1 MRTRKMLFCAVT
13 IFIIGLSCA
22 FQSIEISA
30 AEQKKHDWPKWRGP
44 KGDGISPETDWNP
57 KALAN
62 GPKIVWKKN
71 VGMGF
76 SSVAIAG
83 PFLYTM
89 GNVKGKDIVYCLD
102 VETGNVKW
110 QFAYSCDL
118 GQYPGPRATPT
129 VDGSSVYTLSQEGD
143 LHCLEASNGKVK
155 WRVNIEEAFKVSSP
169 TWGFAGSPVVE
180 GELVILNAGRNGIAI
195 DKKTGKK
202 VWVSGSGAGGYATP
216 VLYDDGGK
224 RLAAVFGQTALYA
237 VDAVSGSAIWSFPW
251 KTDYDVNAADPVVM
265 GKRVFISSG
274 YGTGCAL
281 IEPDG
286 TKARAVWDNGLIAS
300 HFSSLVRM
308 GGHIYGNDGSALT
321 GRGVFRCLDVET
333 GKESWGA
340 NLGLGSL
347 CAAGDKLILLT
358 AKGDLFIVEASPS
371 SYRVISSAS
380 GVLPSKCW
388 TPPVFCRGRIYVR
401 NHNGDIAC
409 VDVK

>member
-1 MRTRKMLFCAVT
+1 MRKFLQYTLIMVF
-13 IFIIGLSCA
+13 IGLSFF
-22 FQSIEISA
+22 FQIVKAVET
-30 AEQKKHDWPKWRGP
+30 ERKEYDWPRWRGP
-44 KGDGISPETDWNP
+44 NGDGISPETDWNP

-83 PFLYTM
+83 SSLYTM
-89 GNVKGKDIVYCLD
+89 GNSKGKDVVYCLD

-110 QFAYSCDL
+110 QFSYSCDL
-118 GQYPGPRATPT
+118 GQYPGPRATPS
-129 VDGSSVYTLSQEGD
+129 VDGNSVYTLSQEGD
-143 LHCLEASNGKVK
+143 LYCLEASNGKVK
-155 WRVNIEEAFKVSSP
+155 WHVNVEEAFKVSSP
-169 TWGFAGSPVVE
+169 TWGFAGSPVVD
-180 GELVILNAGRNGIAI
+180 GGLLILNAGRNGIAV
-195 DKKTGKK
+195 DKKTGEK

-216 VLYDDGGK
+216 VLYADGGK

-237 VDAVSGSAIWSFPW
+237 VDTANGSAIWSFPW
-251 KTDYDVNAADPVVM
+251 KTDYDVNAADPVVI
-265 GKRVFISSG
+265 GNRIFISSG
-274 YGTGCAL
+274 YETGCAL
-281 IEPDG
+281 VEPDG
-286 TKARAVWDNGLIAS
+286 TKARAVWGNGLIAS

-321 GRGVFRCLDVET
+321 GRGVFRCLDIEK
-333 GKESWGA
+333 GKESWGT

-358 AKGDLFIVEASPS
+358 AKGDLHVVEASPI

-380 GVLPSKCW
+380 GVLSSKCW

-401 NHNGDIAC
+401 NHNGDTAC
-409 VDVK
+409 VDVR